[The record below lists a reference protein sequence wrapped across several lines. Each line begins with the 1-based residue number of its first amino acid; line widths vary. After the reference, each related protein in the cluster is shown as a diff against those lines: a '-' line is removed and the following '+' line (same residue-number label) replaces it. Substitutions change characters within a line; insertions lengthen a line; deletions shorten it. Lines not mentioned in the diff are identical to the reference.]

1 MSNLT
6 DSKRLLIIFLLI
18 VATQVL
24 LWSRLFDVTV
34 RRGHEFLSLSQNN
47 RQFTRRYP
55 AERGIILDRYGEP
68 LVYNQKVYF
77 QYADPQALYSDKLA
91 IEMDEALSRMA
102 TDSASVGYDFDRVY
116 PHKEAL
122 ATALGYVSMITA
134 EDLADNRSLALTSRL
149 GRTGLEAVFDNLL
162 ASQPSLAKF
171 EVNALGKTQRLLST
185 TAATY
190 GRNLQSTLD
199 AQLSTLAYQAMKGKQ
214 GAVVILDAK
223 NGAVLT
229 LLSAPSFDPNLFND
243 SKLHQKEIRAYLQ
256 DERKVFFNRALSGS
270 YPPGSVFKLVT
281 AVAAL
286 QESAIDADSQVQD
299 EGVLK
304 VGDFSYANWYYTQYG
319 RVEGAVDLQKA
330 LARSNDIFFYKAA
343 EWLGPT
349 KLANYSRMFG
359 LGERSGIEAMSEN
372 RGLVP
377 DPAWKEK
384 QRGEPWYLGN
394 TYHFGI
400 GQGDLLVSPLQVA
413 SMTQA
418 IANQGVLCQPTLL
431 SEKAVQCRSLALD
444 QDNVDQVI
452 KGMVS
457 ACSSGGTAYPIFPL
471 NEKYPNL
478 VACKTGTAEFGAA
491 DDRGYRP
498 THAWL
503 TAIVNLLP
511 EQLPHLPRQLIIT
524 VLVESDEAKIYREG
538 SQDAA
543 PVVAEILIGLG
554 L

>member
-1 MSNLT
+1 
-6 DSKRLLIIFLLI
+6 
-18 VATQVL
+18 
-24 LWSRLFDVTV
+24 
-34 RRGHEFLSLSQNN
+34 
-47 RQFTRRYP
+47 
-55 AERGIILDRYGEP
+55 
-68 LVYNQKVYF
+68 
-77 QYADPQALYSDKLA
+77 
-91 IEMDEALSRMA
+91 
-102 TDSASVGYDFDRVY
+102 
-116 PHKEAL
+116 
-122 ATALGYVSMITA
+122 
-134 EDLADNRSLALTSRL
+134 
-149 GRTGLEAVFDNLL
+149 
-162 ASQPSLAKF
+162 LAKF